1 MVFRQPLHLT
11 TFWPKA
17 FILFYILNLMVYKFS
32 IEWVAVKQETLMGLE
47 IYIAYVFATILIL
60 VIPGPT
66 IILVVSQAVT
76 HGRKSVLPLAAGVVF
91 GDFTAMTLSL
101 LGLGAIMSAS
111 AALFSLF
118 KWVGALYLLYLGIS
132 LWRANPKNNSVRNEK
147 KAISSHLLF
156 KSSFVVT
163 ALNPKGIAFFVAF
176 LPQFI
181 SPNEPLLGQLF
192 LLGGTFLFLALV
204 NAALYALF
212 ASQLR
217 EAIRKTRVRK
227 WFNRCGGTALI
238 GAGIFTAGMQRAA

>member
-1 MVFRQPLHLT
+1 M
-11 TFWPKA
+11 
-17 FILFYILNLMVYKFS
+17 S
-32 IEWVAVKQETLMGLE
+32 LE
-47 IYIAYVFATILIL
+47 IYITYVFATTLILI
-60 VIPGPT
+60 IPGPT

-76 HGRKSVLPLAAGVVF
+76 HGRKSVVPLAAGVVL

-111 AALFSLF
+111 ATLFTLF
-118 KWVGALYLLYLGIS
+118 KWIGALYLLYLGFN
-132 LWRANPKNNSVRNEK
+132 LWRAKPKSDYSQNGEK
-147 KAISSHLLF
+147 DISPRSLF
-156 KSSFVVT
+156 KSSFIVT

-181 SPNEPLLGQLF
+181 SPNKPVFNQLL

-217 EAIRKTRVRK
+217 EAIKKTSVRK

-238 GAGIFTAGMQRAA
+238 GAGIFTAGMQRSA